1 MPGGGDPKAPVR
13 QGDLCAK
20 PQDVVLAG
28 QQTLRLRPLPVGT
41 ARAESGGRGT
51 GRPVWLQEGDG
62 QTRRPRPP
70 HTDRQTDRQISW
82 GVRMTARTAAQL
94 LREPRSFRT
103 FPGGATT
110 GPGLPVRFTL
120 GSPERAPSCTPGH
133 VAAGTDRCSGLP
145 GTPPHPASPCS
156 HLTPHVW
163 PLRDGGWS
171 GPCRERDSRRPWG
184 ASACRPRAAA
194 ASSPSP
200 RPAGPSAG
208 SKTLWKEVGR
218 RLVTCDSR
226 SLPLAAPAPV
236 LVKRAN
242 RWPTTQREDEHLASL
257 VLHKLWAQE
266 GLGSNSRS
274 NPTHTRILGQFP
286 DLAKPRYV
294 PSVKRGEPQASH
306 ACCQDSVGDGSPQ
319 RGGWRGVTST
329 SPVTRPPGFKSG
341 LRHFL
346 AASVSL
352 SAKMEQ

>member
-1 MPGGGDPKAPVR
+1 MRKTSGRGAGRAADTAVATAPGGHGEGRERR
-13 QGDLCAK
+13 QGHGE
-20 PQDVVLAG
+20 AG
-28 QQTLRLRPLPVGT
+28 V
-41 ARAESGGRGT
+41 AAGGR
-51 GRPVWLQEGDG
+51 RPDAEAKAATHG
-62 QTRRPRPP
+62 Q
-70 HTDRQTDRQISW
+70 TDRQTDLLGHEDDGKDGS
-82 GVRMTARTAAQL
+82 TASQGAKKL

-163 PLRDGGWS
+163 PPRDGGWS

-218 RLVTCDSR
+218 RLVTCNSR

-257 VLHKLWAQE
+257 VLHKLWARE

-352 SAKMEQ
+352 SARTEQ